1 MPFVFKRLALLL
13 SIAAAFAA
21 DKQPSP
27 FKPGSADSFASHQTN
42 AKITM
47 GVDPYVMGDKIRV
60 AFGKVNP
67 YQYGVLPVLV
77 VIQNDSDVAIKLD
90 GLHAEYVGP
99 NGDRVDATPAH
110 DVRYAVA
117 PRRPGV
123 INGPVGAGA
132 KILGKKNPLDEW
144 EIEGRALSAQM
155 LPPGQGASGFLY
167 FETGLQRGA
176 TIYIRGM
183 REASSGKELLFFE
196 LPLSSD
202 SPEATTKK

>member
-13 SIAAAFAA
+13 SITAAFAA
-21 DKQPSP
+21 DKQPSA

-42 AKITM
+42 DKVTM
-47 GVDPYVMGDKIRV
+47 GVDPYVMGDKVKV
-60 AFGKVNP
+60 AFGKVDP

-99 NGDRVDATPAH
+99 NGDRVDATPAR
-110 DVRYAVA
+110 DVRYAKG
-117 PRRPGV
+117 PRRPNV
-123 INGPVGAGA
+123 IDGPAGA
-132 KILGKKNPLDEW
+132 APKVFGKKNPLDAW
-144 EIEGRALSAQM
+144 EIEGRGFSAQM
-155 LPPGQGASGFLY
+155 LPPGQSASGFLY

-176 TIYIRGM
+176 TIYIRGL

-202 SPEATTKK
+202 SPEATKK